1 MSAAYATGF
10 FANMASFAFASDH
23 LVDLIPCD
31 TVAALVIAAAAR
43 AYSAATAAAAAK
55 VYHAASAESYP
66 LQATHVV
73 NDILAPFWSAHPPP
87 LRLPLTG

>member
-55 VYHAASAESYP
+55 VYHAASAVSHP
-66 LQATHVV
+66 LPVWYGTELMAK
-73 NDILAPFWSAHPPP
+73 FWSANPPAF
-87 LRLPLTG
+87 RLPFTR